1 MITVKIDE
9 ETLLDMLVDRVEHWT
24 DDSDVVELYSK
35 YYENMVYGGCFEG
48 AEFDVMSIVDNDY
61 VNWLT
66 VVDREEYEKDRAEY
80 LRDNIRDFIK
90 ENKDLYDEE
99 DAEEKADFL
108 QELKDKIEELKEEA
122 PEFDDLET
130 GESSIELNS
139 YRWIEAKTD
148 DLILIRY

>member
-24 DDSDVVELYSK
+24 DDRDVIELYSK

-66 VVDREEYEKDRAEY
+66 VVDREEYEKDRAEF
-80 LRDNIRDFIK
+80 LKDNIKNFIE
-90 ENKDLYDEE
+90 ENKDLY
-99 DAEEKADFL
+99 EEKEDFL
-108 QELKDKIEELKEEA
+108 AELKDKIEELKEEA

-130 GESSIELNS
+130 GESSIELDS
-139 YRWIEAKTD
+139 YRWIEAKTN
-148 DLILIRY
+148 DLILVRY

>member
-9 ETLLDMLVDRVEHWT
+9 ADLLDMLVDRVGYWT
-24 DDSDVVELYSK
+24 DDRDVLKLYEQ
-35 YYENMVYGGCFEG
+35 YYENMVYGGCFED
-48 AEFDVMSIVDNDY
+48 AELDINSIVDNDY

-66 VVDREEYEKDRAEY
+66 VVDRKEYEKDRTEY
-80 LRDNIRDFIK
+80 LRDNIKNFIEEK
-90 ENKDLYDEE
+90 QDLY

-122 PEFDDLET
+122 PEFDDLEV
-130 GESSIELNS
+130 GEDRLFNDR
-139 YRWIEAKTD
+139 YNCIEAKTD